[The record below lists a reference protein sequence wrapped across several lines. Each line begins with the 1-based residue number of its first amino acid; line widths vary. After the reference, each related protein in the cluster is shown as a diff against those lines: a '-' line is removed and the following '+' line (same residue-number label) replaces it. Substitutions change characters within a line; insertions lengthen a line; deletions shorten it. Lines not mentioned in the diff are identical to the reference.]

1 MGEYGLTK
9 YAFQQRR
16 YLVVKCLIQYPLVFL
31 FHSLIIKKYVAAY
44 LINKYPSTVTT
55 RYEREPWSSGY
66 GRRTRVQ
73 EVVGLNPNN
82 VYGREIF
89 RIDFSVKM

>member
-44 LINKYPSTVTT
+44 LINKYPSTVTA